1 MHKRLSDADY
11 LQALSSM
18 VNSWKNVVYTYY
30 FRNPN
35 TPVKLDAMSDIE
47 WPSYDAH
54 HGKYFAFEKS
64 ASTKSVRSNFC
75 AESYGFWYQLIP
87 KFLAS
92 LNHHHAQGQQSY
104 FKRELKDSCESRED
118 CAP

>member
-1 MHKRLSDADY
+1 MYIL
-11 LQALSSM
+11 
-18 VNSWKNVVYTYY
+18 Y

-35 TPVKLDAMSDIE
+35 TPIKVETMLDIE
-47 WPSYDAH
+47 WPPYDAH

-64 ASTKSVRSNFC
+64 VSKSSVRSNFC

-87 KFLAS
+87 KVLAS
-92 LNHHHAQGQQSY
+92 LNHNDVHGQRSY
-104 FKRELKDSCESRED
+104 FKREIKDSCESREE

>member
-1 MHKRLSDADY
+1 
-11 LQALSSM
+11 M
-18 VNSWKNVVYTYY
+18 VNSWNNVVYTSY

-35 TPVKLDAMSDIE
+35 TPVELDTMMDIE
-47 WPSYDAH
+47 WPTYDAL
-54 HGKYFAFEKS
+54 HGKYFAFEES
-64 ASTKSVRSNFC
+64 VSTSSVRSNFC

-92 LNHHHAQGQQSY
+92 LNPHAAHGQRSY
-104 FKRELKDSCESRED
+104 FKREVKDSCESKED